1 MTVHTS
7 TLAATQFPTD
17 GGGKGRT
24 GMDGENNEPEKKEG
38 GILNEQRRKIYK
50 GIQRRK
56 LRKEENVAEDRK
68 EVTLRRII
76 MN

>member
-50 GIQRRK
+50 
-56 LRKEENVAEDRK
+56 EENYGKKKTSQKIEK
-68 EVTLRRII
+68 
-76 MN
+76 

>member
-1 MTVHTS
+1 
-7 TLAATQFPTD
+7 
-17 GGGKGRT
+17 
-24 GMDGENNEPEKKEG
+24 MDGENNEPEKKEG